1 MKPTD
6 IKAIINSIQVVKV
19 KGKNM
24 VAIEEP
30 DKVIIT
36 PENAR
41 DAELLGEYL
50 ALAADE
56 AKNLAIVEETIIEE
70 ENDT

>member
-19 KGKNM
+19 KGQNM

-70 ENDT
+70 NNDT

>member
-1 MKPTD
+1 MEPTD

-19 KGKNM
+19 KGQNM

-41 DAELLGEYL
+41 DAQLLGEYL

-56 AKNLAIVEETIIEE
+56 AKNLALVEATIIEE
-70 ENDT
+70 SNDT

>member
-19 KGKNM
+19 KGQNM

-41 DAELLGEYL
+41 DAVLLGEYL
-50 ALAADE
+50 AFAADE

-70 ENDT
+70 SNDT